1 MGIEFLRSEKG
12 GQTWVV
18 SNLHN
23 VVPIVKQPQRPYFIE
38 HGLFLQLL
46 QHPFVSI
53 MLKIKAGI
61 LNTNSGDCHIIICA
75 ICIHV
80 GA

>member
-1 MGIEFLRSEKG
+1 MVSLDFTQRSPNF
-12 GQTWVV
+12 QTTQ
-18 SNLHN
+18 S
-23 VVPIVKQPQRPYFIE
+23 PYFIE
-38 HGLFLQLL
+38 HGLFLRLL
-46 QHPFVSI
+46 QLPFVAI

-80 GA
+80 GAWETT

>member
-1 MGIEFLRSEKG
+1 MVILNFTQRS
-12 GQTWVV
+12 
-18 SNLHN
+18 
-23 VVPIVKQPQRPYFIE
+23 PIVKQPRSPYFIE
-38 HGLFLQLL
+38 HGLFLRLL
-46 QHPFVSI
+46 ELPFVAI

-80 GA
+80 GAWETT